1 MNIFKG
7 QEVIEFSRS
16 FQLISTARSIWLS
29 LNGRMDLLAENVVT
43 KEVKYE
49 KITHEHAINVAIQK
63 VLEQAPCSIRSN
75 LGF

>member
-16 FQLISTARSIWLS
+16 FQLIWTARSIWLS
-29 LNGRMDLLAENVVT
+29 LNGRMDLPVENVVIQ
-43 KEVKYE
+43 EVKYE